1 MTREIPK
8 LNGKCRVTPHN
19 AAYFFGMGAAVA
31 DGYRALPTLMDAYG
45 RLWTLNWRKFF
56 TISRGA
62 LGQHA
67 RPRTQI
73 GSVWRRL
80 RRGLKRHFLPSGTP
94 NMPLK
99 VAWRR
104 LTSLIVASRTGSFF
118 REGNADF

>member
-19 AAYFFGMGAAVA
+19 AAYFFEMGAAVA
-31 DGYRALPTLMDAYG
+31 DGYRPLPTLMDAYG
-45 RLWTLNWRKFF
+45 RLWTLKWRKFF

-73 GSVWRRL
+73 GSV
-80 RRGLKRHFLPSGTP
+80 SA
-94 NMPLK
+94 
-99 VAWRR
+99 AWRR
-104 LTSLIVASRTGSFF
+104 LPSLRTREVFF
-118 REGNADF
+118 ESKTAFWTINDP